1 MSSLETACGCPQYT
15 GLRTSHVP
23 EACAGEWNPQWSC
36 DLEEGRVLVYDTH
49 VVAISSDGEAAN
61 PCGLWAPAL
70 SAAQLDRTLTHSAAS
85 YWAITAIEDARDESD
100 AGRYE
105 RHGRKF
111 AVLLPEAPKLSLA
124 TLWSEME
131 RFIAEKAAA

>member
-1 MSSLETACGCPQYT
+1 MSLETVCGCLKDA
-15 GLRTSHVP
+15 GLRTWHVP
-23 EACAGEWNPQWSC
+23 EACAGRWKPMWFC

-49 VVAISSDGEAAN
+49 VVVISYDDEAAN
-61 PCGLWAPAL
+61 PLGLWAPAL
-70 SAAQLDRTLTHSAAS
+70 SAAQLDRTLTQSAAT

-105 RHGRKF
+105 RHGRQF
-111 AVLLPEAPKLSLA
+111 AVRLPDAPKLSLA

-131 RFIAEKAAA
+131 RFIAEKAEA